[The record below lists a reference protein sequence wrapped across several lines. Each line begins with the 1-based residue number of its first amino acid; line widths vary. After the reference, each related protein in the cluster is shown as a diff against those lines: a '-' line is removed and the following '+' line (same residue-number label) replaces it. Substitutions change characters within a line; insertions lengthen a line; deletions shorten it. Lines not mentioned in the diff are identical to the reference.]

1 MTSTA
6 PKIVIDWTTAE
17 AVSLDAR
24 RDDRHEVRARGS
36 DGHWW
41 TVSDSGEM
49 TLAEAET
56 LAASMRTDT
65 MTMVKIL
72 GCCEKEENA

>member
-17 AVSLDAR
+17 AVSTDSR

-49 TLAEAET
+49 TLADAEA
-56 LAASMRTDT
+56 LAASMREAVD
-65 MTMVKIL
+65 
-72 GCCEKEENA
+72 A